1 MDKIYVL
8 ILALS
13 LLCAAANGSVG
24 RLTGALLEGAGEG
37 ITLALSIAG
46 PMCLWCG
53 VSRLMEESGASERLA
68 RLLSPVLS
76 RLFPRAW
83 RDRET
88 RAALS
93 ANVSANL
100 LGLGSAATPM
110 GIRAA
115 VRMAGG
121 QASASDELCRLVV
134 LNTASVQLLPT
145 TVAGIR
151 AGLGSAAPLDIL
163 PAVWAT
169 SFCSVAAGL
178 LAARVLSRWGS

>member
-8 ILALS
+8 FLGLS
-13 LLCAAANGSVG
+13 LVCAVGSG
-24 RLTGALLEGAGEG
+24 GLGQLTGALLEGAGQG
-37 ITLALSIAG
+37 ITLAVSMAG

-53 VSRLMEESGASERLA
+53 LSRLMEATGAAEGLA
-68 RLLSPVLS
+68 RFLTPLLS

-83 RDRET
+83 QDAET

-93 ANVSANL
+93 GNLSANL
-100 LGLGSAATPM
+100 LGLGSAATPL

-115 VRMAGG
+115 SRMAQGR
-121 QASASDELCRLVV
+121 SEASDELCRLVV
-134 LNTASVQLLPT
+134 LNTASVQLIPA

-163 PAVWAT
+163 PAVWVT
-169 SFCSVAAGL
+169 SLCSVAAGL
-178 LAARVLSRWGS
+178 LAAKVFSRCCS

>member
-68 RLLSPVLS
+68 WLLSPVLS

-115 VRMAGG
+115 VRMADGR
-121 QASASDELCRLVV
+121 AEASDELCRLVV
-134 LNTASVQLLPT
+134 LNTASVQLIPA

-163 PAVWAT
+163 PAVWVT

-178 LAARVLSRWGS
+178 LAAKVLSRWYS